1 MRGAEALLRTL
12 VAGEVEVCFTNPGT
26 SEMQFVAA
34 LDQVPGMR
42 AVLAL
47 FEGVAT
53 GAADGYARMAGRPAA
68 TLLHLGPGLANGLA
82 NLHNARRAGVPVVN
96 IVGEHAVAHLPYDA
110 PLASD
115 IASLARTV
123 SGWVRTTAHVGAIAG
138 DTAAAIA
145 AARQSP
151 GQIATLITPANVTWE
166 PCAGPAPAP
175 PVVGSPH
182 VGEDTVAAAAAALR
196 PGAGAMLLLGGRAL
210 HGPALELAG
219 RVAVTSGAR
228 LAGSTFFARQ
238 ERGAG
243 RVVPERVPYG
253 VADALRFLAGVR
265 RLILVG
271 ARPPVAFFAYPGAP
285 SLLIPSDAQVVTL
298 ARPEEDLTD
307 ALARLADLLD
317 ADALAPTQASIR
329 HVPPS
334 GRLTAATLAQTIG
347 ASIPEGAIVVD
358 EAITGGFPAWQASA
372 GAPPHDWLPV
382 TGGSIG
388 IGLPLATGAAI
399 ACPDRPVLCL
409 QADGSAAYTLQ
420 ALWTQAREG
429 LNVTTVLYHNRAYR
443 ILELEY
449 QATGSGAAP
458 GPQARQLMR
467 LDQPDLDWCS
477 IARGMGVPAS
487 RAETAEELTVALAA
501 ALHEP
506 GPHLIEAMMVEG

>member
-12 VAGEVEVCFTNPGT
+12 VAGGVEVCFTNPGT

-34 LDQVPGMR
+34 LDRVPGMR

-82 NLHNARRAGVPVVN
+82 NLHNARRAGVPLVN

-115 IASLARTV
+115 ITSLAHTV
-123 SGWVRTTAHVGAIAG
+123 SSWVRTTAHVGAIAG

-166 PCAGPAPAP
+166 ECDGPAPAP
-175 PVVGSPH
+175 RIPAVPLASDDAV
-182 VGEDTVAAAAAALR
+182 VAAATALR
-196 PGAGAMLLLGGRAL
+196 QGAGTVLLLGGSAL
-210 HGPALELAG
+210 HGRAIELAG
-219 RVAVTSGAR
+219 QVAAVSGAQ
-228 LAGSTFFARQ
+228 LVGSTFFARQ

-243 RVVPERVPYG
+243 RVAPARVPYG
-253 VADALRFLAGVR
+253 VADARRFLSGAR
-265 RLILVG
+265 RIILVG
-271 ARPPVAFFAYPGAP
+271 ARPPVAFFAYPDAP
-285 SLLIPSDAQVVTL
+285 SLLAPPEAAIITL
-298 ARPEEDLTD
+298 TRPEEDQVE
-307 ALARLADLLD
+307 ALARLADLLG
-317 ADALAPTQASIR
+317 AKGPAPTQALD
-329 HVPPS
+329 VPAPPV
-334 GRLTAATLAQTIG
+334 GPLTPEALAMAVAAA
-347 ASIPEGAIVVD
+347 IPEGAIVID
-358 EAITGGFPAWQASA
+358 EAITGGFPAWNASV
-372 GAPPHDWLPV
+372 GALPHDWLPI

-399 ACPDRPVLCL
+399 ARPARPVLCL

-429 LNVTTVLYHNRAYR
+429 LDVTTVLYHNRAYR

-449 QATGSGAAP
+449 QATEAGAAP
-458 GPQARQLMR
+458 GPQAAQMMR
-467 LDQPDLDWCS
+467 LDGPTLDWTS
-477 IARGMGVPAS
+477 LARGMGVPAS
-487 RAETAEELTVALAA
+487 RAYTAEDLSAAIAA
-501 ALHEP
+501 AMREP
-506 GPHLIEAMMVEG
+506 GPHLIEAMLAV

>member
-12 VAGEVEVCFTNPGT
+12 VAGGVEVCFTNPGT

-53 GAADGYARMAGRPAA
+53 GAADGYARMSGRPAA

-82 NLHNARRAGVPVVN
+82 NLHNARRAGVPLVN

-110 PLASD
+110 PLTSD
-115 IASLARTV
+115 ITSLARTV
-123 SGWVRTTAHVGAIAG
+123 SSWVRTSAHVGALAG

-166 PCAGPAPAP
+166 ECGGPAPAAP
-175 PVVGSPH
+175 LAAAPRVADAAVV
-182 VGEDTVAAAAAALR
+182 AAAAALR
-196 PGAGAMLLLGGRAL
+196 PGAGAMILLGGAAL
-210 HGPALELAG
+210 QGEALALAG
-219 RVAVTSGAR
+219 SVAAAGGAR

-243 RVVPERVPYG
+243 RVSPERVPYG

-271 ARPPVAFFAYPGAP
+271 ARAPVAFFAYPGAP
-285 SLLIPSDAQVVTL
+285 SLLAPPDAEIITL
-298 ARPEEDLTD
+298 ARPEEDPAD
-307 ALARLADLLD
+307 ALARLADLLGVRG
-317 ADALAPTQASIR
+317 APPLVTHDRPQLPA
-329 HVPPS
+329 
-334 GRLTAATLAQTIG
+334 GRLTAATLARAVG
-347 ASIPEGAIVVD
+347 ALIPEDAIVVD
-358 EAITGGFPAWQASA
+358 EAITGGHPAWNASL

-382 TGGSIG
+382 SGGSIG
-388 IGLPLATGAAI
+388 IGLPLATGAAV

-429 LNVTTVLYHNRAYR
+429 LNVTTVLYNNRTYR
-443 ILELEY
+443 ILEIEY
-449 QATGSGAAP
+449 QATGAGATP
-458 GPQARQLMR
+458 GPQASSLMR
-467 LDQPDLDWCS
+467 LEPPTIDWTAVS
-477 IARGMGVPAS
+477 RGMGVPAR
-487 RAETAEELTVALAA
+487 RAESAEELAA
-501 ALHEP
+501 AVAEALREP
-506 GPHLIEAMMVEG
+506 GPHLIEALMSDG

>member
-1 MRGAEALLRTL
+1 MRTL
-12 VAGEVEVCFTNPGT
+12 VAGGVEVCFTNPGT

-53 GAADGYARMAGRPAA
+53 GAADGYARVAGRPAA

-115 IASLARTV
+115 IAGLARTV

-145 AARQSP
+145 AARVAP

-166 PCAGPAPAP
+166 ECGGPAPAP
-175 PVVGSPH
+175 ALAPAPRAAD
-182 VGEDTVAAAAAALR
+182 EAVAAAAAALR
-196 PGAGAMLLLGGRAL
+196 PGAGAMILLGGAAL
-210 HGPALELAG
+210 QGEALELAG
-219 RVAVTSGAR
+219 RVAAASGAR

-243 RVVPERVPYG
+243 RVAPERVPYG

-285 SLLIPSDAQVVTL
+285 SLLAPPEAELITL
-298 ARPEEDLTD
+298 ARPEEDPRD
-307 ALARLADLLD
+307 ALARLADLLG
-317 ADALAPTQASIR
+317 AAGPAPTPALER
-329 HVPPS
+329 PAAPT
-334 GRLTAATLAQTIG
+334 GRLTPATLAR
-347 ASIPEGAIVVD
+347 AVAALIPEGAIVVD
-358 EAITGGFPAWQASA
+358 EAITGGFPAWQASL

-399 ACPDRPVLCL
+399 ARPDRPVLCL
-409 QADGSAAYTLQ
+409 QADGSAAYTMQ

-429 LNVTTVLYHNRAYR
+429 LDVTTVLYSNRSYR
-443 ILELEY
+443 ILEIEY
-449 QATGSGAAP
+449 QATDAGAAP
-458 GPQARQLMR
+458 GPQARQLMQ
-467 LDQPDLDWCS
+467 LDRPAIDWAGV
-477 IARGMGVPAS
+477 ARGLGVPAR
-487 RAETAEELTVALAA
+487 RATTAEELAAAVAA

-506 GPHLIEAMMVEG
+506 GPHLIEADVVPGA